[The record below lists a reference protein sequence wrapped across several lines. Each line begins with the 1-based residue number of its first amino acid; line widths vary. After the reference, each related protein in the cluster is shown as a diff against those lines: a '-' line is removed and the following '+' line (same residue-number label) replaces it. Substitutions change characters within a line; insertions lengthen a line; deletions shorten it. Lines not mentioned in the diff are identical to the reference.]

1 MAVNTAP
8 IYVAA
13 PFTGMQTFNNADG
26 TAKKTLITPG
36 ANGFR
41 LDSLHCCLDDTTA
54 AVVSFYATVEGT
66 DYFIGQV
73 SIAAGAGVS
82 NAWVEALATLNTNM
96 SMVFGNVVTA
106 IKASVATAVAT
117 GKTLTIM
124 SLGGNF

>member
-1 MAVNTAP
+1 MALNTAP

-13 PFTGMQTFNNADG
+13 PFTGIQTFENADG
-26 TAKKTLITPG
+26 TAKKTIITPG

-41 LDSLHCCLDDTTA
+41 LDSLHCCLDDTA
-54 AVVSFYATVEGT
+54 AATVNFYATVGGT

-73 SIAAGAGVS
+73 AVASGAGVS
-82 NAWVEALATLNTNM
+82 NAWVEALTTLNTNM

-106 IKASVATAVAT
+106 IKASVATAVST

-124 SLGGNF
+124 ALGGNF